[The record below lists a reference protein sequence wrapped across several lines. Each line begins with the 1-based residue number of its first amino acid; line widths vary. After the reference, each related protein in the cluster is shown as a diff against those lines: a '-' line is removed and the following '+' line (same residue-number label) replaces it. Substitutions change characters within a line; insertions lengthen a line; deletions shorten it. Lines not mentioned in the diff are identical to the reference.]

1 MDFIKIF
8 GLTLNINPVALNIF
22 GFKIFWYGIIIATGF
37 GLAVLYGFKKAKTFD
52 IDTDR
57 LVDAVLVTAPA
68 AIIGARLYYV
78 IFSGLPI
85 SDFFAIRNGGLAIL
99 GAVIFA
105 GISAVIMCRIRK
117 INIIDTLDLAAL
129 GFLIGQSIGRWGNFV
144 NQEAY
149 GSVTGSSWFG
159 MTGSKISADIG
170 STALVHPCFLY
181 ESLWCAGGFLL
192 LHMLSKNRK
201 FKGQLASLYLIWY
214 GFGRFFIEGL
224 RTDSLYIGD
233 SFIRVSQLLSALM
246 VIAGVVI
253 YILLYLKENKKVPQ
267 PEYVPM
273 FSNETDEIQTK
284 NESEENE
291 NGDNN

>member
-1 MDFIKIF
+1 MDYITLF
-8 GLTLNINPVALNIF
+8 GLKLNIDPVALNLF

-37 GLAVLYGFKKAKTFD
+37 GLAVIYGFKKAKKFD

-68 AIIGARLYYV
+68 AIVGARLYYV
-78 IFSGLPI
+78 LFSGLPLTQ
-85 SDFFAIRNGGLAIL
+85 FFEIRNGGLAIL

-105 GISAVIMCRIRK
+105 SISAVIMCRIRK
-117 INIIDTLDLAAL
+117 LNIIDVLDLAAL

-149 GSVTGSSWFG
+149 GSLTGSSWFG
-159 MTGSKISADIG
+159 MTGSRIQADMG
-170 STALVHPCFLY
+170 TTALVHPCFLY

-192 LHMLSKNRK
+192 LHTLSKNRK
-201 FKGQLASLYLIWY
+201 FKGQLATLYLVWY

-233 SFIRVSQLLSALM
+233 SFIRISQLLSALM
-246 VIAGVVI
+246 VIAGIII
-253 YILLYLKENKKVPQ
+253 YILLYLKAKKKVPQ

-273 FSNETDEIQTK
+273 FNNETDEKETI

-291 NGDNN
+291 NGDNH